1 MFQIASQVEGPGP
14 TQVTCPACGV
24 VSDWADRQNTMHGA
38 CCSDSCATSF
48 AFRPP
53 QMPLFTDGEVPY
65 AITDE
70 YTPISVL
77 LDVDV
82 RGHEPGAGSMSL
94 FD

>member
-1 MFQIASQVEGPGP
+1 
-14 TQVTCPACGV
+14 
-24 VSDWADRQNTMHGA
+24 
-38 CCSDSCATSF
+38 
-48 AFRPP
+48 
-53 QMPLFTDGEVPY
+53 MPLFTDGEVPY